1 MPTPNAAWTTYAL
14 LKSSQGG
21 KEWRVQIN
29 PDGQFRCNCPSF
41 IFCKGTKQCKHT
53 RRCEQQRTQEQ
64 TAVAVAGKAMPVVV
78 PPHVTEAVKI
88 VGSMLTAAK
97 TRSGLNVQAFC
108 GPAGEQA
115 MVDVLA
121 AKLAAWV
128 PPAKTTSSFAAAV
141 EGGGIRH
148 ITFDD

>member
-1 MPTPNAAWTTYAL
+1 MATTNWQTYAL
-14 LKSSQGG
+14 LSSSQGG

-29 PDGQFRCNCPSF
+29 PEGQFRCNCPSF
-41 IFCKGTKQCKHT
+41 IFCKGIKACKHT

-64 TAVAVAGKAMPVVV
+64 ATVAVATKALAL
-78 PPHVTEAVKI
+78 PPHVTEAIKV

-97 TRSGLNVQAFC
+97 TKSGLNVKAFC

-128 PPAKTTSSFAAAV
+128 PPAKSVFATAAAAAV
-141 EGGGIRH
+141 DGSGIRH